1 MSKGVEPLPPAFRG
15 STVVVLLRRGKEP
28 APGLQ
33 SSTEIRRV
41 WLAARQLCQM
51 LSEMLTA

>member
-1 MSKGVEPLPPAFRG
+1 MSKGVESLPPAFRG